1 MATVQSSTSEAESS
15 LNAELLIELVRQFPV
30 IWNPKLNY
38 IKDHAKKKNAWIQIS
53 TVLGVLHCTNL
64 FLAIIWLSI
73 IQVYLD
79 LLHCLYNVLFW
90 RRGKWKVIIFFH
102 TEFSALKNQ
111 SARKF
116 WLNGKRKP
124 NQVKSADLGVGLC
137 TMWFWTNINSTNPPI
152 VFYF

>member
-64 FLAIIWLSI
+64 FLAII
-73 IQVYLD
+73 
-79 LLHCLYNVLFW
+79 
-90 RRGKWKVIIFFH
+90 
-102 TEFSALKNQ
+102 
-111 SARKF
+111 
-116 WLNGKRKP
+116 
-124 NQVKSADLGVGLC
+124 
-137 TMWFWTNINSTNPPI
+137 
-152 VFYF
+152 